1 MAKRPEPGTTTD
13 WWHKYMDMFEK
24 ESDRACVILTVS
36 FVDELLTLCLR
47 TKLVAD
53 HSATDSL
60 FDGARAPFSTFS
72 SKIDLSFRLG
82 IVSNRL
88 AKDLH
93 LIRKIRNDF
102 AHNIEGCDFA
112 DTRVHNRVSELRRSF
127 ANLLDSFKEPKKTL
141 YEDGDRGDFQFCA
154 SWIVDYLH
162 KYSDSVNSIGSAAEE
177 WGYDGK
183 QIAERITRRSA

>member
-1 MAKRPEPGTTTD
+1 MTKQVESGTKRD
-13 WWHKYMDMFEK
+13 WWRRYMDMFEK

-36 FVDELLTLCLR
+36 FMDELLTLCLR
-47 TKLVAD
+47 SRLVAD

-60 FDGARAPFSTFS
+60 FDGANAPFSTFS

-82 IVSNRL
+82 ILSNRL

-93 LIRKIRNDF
+93 LIRRIRNDF

-112 DTRVHNRVSELRRSF
+112 DTRVHNRVCELRRSF
-127 ANLLDSFKEPKKTL
+127 ATLLDSYKEPKKTL
-141 YEDGDRGDFQFCA
+141 YPNGDRGDFQFCA

-162 KYSDSVNSIGSAAEE
+162 EYSGSVNAIGSAADE
-177 WGYDGK
+177 WGYDSK
-183 QIAERITRRSA
+183 QIGERIARRAT